1 MNSGIHTP
9 HEIHP
14 VVSQVHVDDMGIA
27 SILSNKNITI
37 NVDHVIDSDEA
48 MLLAIGYR
56 QELRRE
62 FSLWS
67 IFAVSF
73 SVLGLLPSIAACF
86 DYQQLVVGM
95 SPLPWLIAMIFIT
108 SVAYSMAEIASA
120 FPCSAGTPYA
130 VSQLAP
136 KKYASFLTW
145 FTCWTNW
152 SCQITAAPS
161 GTPFIH

>member
-95 SPLPWLIAMIFIT
+95 SPYLGLLP
-108 SVAYSMAEIASA
+108 
-120 FPCSAGTPYA
+120 
-130 VSQLAP
+130 
-136 KKYASFLTW
+136 
-145 FTCWTNW
+145 
-152 SCQITAAPS
+152 
-161 GTPFIH
+161 

>member
-56 QELRRE
+56 QNYVEN
-62 FSLWS
+62 
-67 IFAVSF
+67 
-73 SVLGLLPSIAACF
+73 SVYGLFCR
-86 DYQQLVVGM
+86 
-95 SPLPWLIAMIFIT
+95 
-108 SVAYSMAEIASA
+108 
-120 FPCSAGTPYA
+120 
-130 VSQLAP
+130 
-136 KKYASFLTW
+136 
-145 FTCWTNW
+145 
-152 SCQITAAPS
+152 
-161 GTPFIH
+161 